1 APGIT
6 QSFGF
11 CDICCSDEADC
22 APATAEKKVSSAA
35 LSNATEKRRTGNAFI
50 VEPPC
55 RAERSGR
62 AAWCQPPLNH
72 PWSADRVPVPGSLHT
87 HEFNGLQWPRSDTA
101 TSCAN
106 TAPDLQHICTACVTP
121 ARYEHATRRGR
132 TRANA
137 PRTRRE
143 RQRPRT
149 RMGAY

>member
-1 APGIT
+1 LAPGIT

-22 APATAEKKVSSAA
+22 APAAAEKKVSSAA

-55 RAERSGR
+55 RAERLGR
-62 AAWCQPPLNH
+62 AAWCQPPAESPLECR
-72 PWSADRVPVPGSLHT
+72 SRASSRRRAYAC
-87 HEFNGLQWPRSDTA
+87 LQWPTSDTA

-121 ARYEHATRRGR
+121 ARYEHATHRGC

-137 PRTRRE
+137 SRTR
-143 RQRPRT
+143 
-149 RMGAY
+149 